1 VIARVVLVVLA
12 AVAVVVAA
20 DALRAD
26 HRCAQV
32 RADAF
37 RVSPHALAA
46 LADEAAERCG
56 DPRDVAAVAVTAY
69 GRGSRSVGVQL
80 ARRMTAANPEDNVG
94 WVVLWRISG
103 DRAALVRA
111 HQLDPHGTP
120 RP

>member
-1 VIARVVLVVLA
+1 LITRLVLA
-12 AVAVVVAA
+12 ALAVLAVGVGAQT
-20 DALRAD
+20 LRAD
-26 HRCAQV
+26 HRCAQL

-37 RVSPHALAA
+37 TVPTGELRA
-46 LADEAAERCG
+46 LADATAERCG

-80 ARRMTAANPEDNVG
+80 ARRMTVANPEDITG
-94 WVVLWRISG
+94 WVVLGRLSG

-111 HQLDPHGTP
+111 HELDPHGTP

>member
-1 VIARVVLVVLA
+1 LITRLVLVALA

-20 DALRAD
+20 HALRVD
-26 HRCAQV
+26 HRCAQL

-37 RVSPHALAA
+37 RVPPHALAA

-56 DPRDVAAVAVTAY
+56 DPRDVAAVAVTIV
-69 GRGSRSVGVQL
+69 GRGRRSVGVDL
-80 ARRMTAANPEDNVG
+80 ARRMTVANPDDNIG
-94 WVVLWRISG
+94 WVVLGRVGG

-111 HQLDPHGTP
+111 HQLDPRGTP